1 MLDIFVLVTFHGH
14 IPTTRSILKSMYHW
28 VTFEV
33 FHYGYDV
40 GPRPVSAD
48 AGPNPQ
54 DMGQRNGNRAG
65 LIFGLHANSFFASR
79 VNSHLGPSVICQLQF
94 WSASLKLKP
103 YLFFFLK
110 LLILRVCCLV
120 I

>member
-1 MLDIFVLVTFHGH
+1 MDILPLLH
-14 IPTTRSILKSMYHW
+14 IKSMYRS

-33 FHYGYDV
+33 FHDGYGV
-40 GPRPVSAD
+40 GPRPVSTD
-48 AGPNPQ
+48 AGPKPQ

-65 LIFGLHANSFFASR
+65 LIFGLYANSFFASR
-79 VNSHLGPSVICQLQF
+79 VNSHLGPNVICELQF

-110 LLILRVCCLV
+110 LLTLCVCCLV